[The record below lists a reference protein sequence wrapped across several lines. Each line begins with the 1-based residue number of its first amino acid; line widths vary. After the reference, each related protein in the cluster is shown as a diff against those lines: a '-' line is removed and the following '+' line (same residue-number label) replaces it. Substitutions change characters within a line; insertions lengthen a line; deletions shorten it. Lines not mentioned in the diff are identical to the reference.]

1 LRVVE
6 EMVDN
11 LWITVNTWRRRAP
24 ASGRTPGEHEVAQL
38 VHDAQGRRLLATV
51 PEEMVSSMTAVIMA
65 DTQGLPGSPNRS
77 KERNGRSLR
86 SIMPAWWR
94 P

>member
-1 LRVVE
+1 MMPRVAGP
-6 EMVDN
+6 
-11 LWITVNTWRRRAP
+11 I
-24 ASGRTPGEHEVAQL
+24 
-38 VHDAQGRRLLATV
+38 ATV